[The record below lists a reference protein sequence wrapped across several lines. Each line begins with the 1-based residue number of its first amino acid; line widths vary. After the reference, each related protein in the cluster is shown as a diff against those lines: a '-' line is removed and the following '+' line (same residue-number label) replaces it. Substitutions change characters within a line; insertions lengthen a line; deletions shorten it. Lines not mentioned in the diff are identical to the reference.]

1 MKITILSFILS
12 IGIFSFHRTDNPYS
26 SGKLTEPQL
35 HFVIEN
41 YQWTSEKL
49 LIVNFRQPKS
59 RCHYDHYADLKNSA
73 KWWRE
78 FYADIDLQNV
88 RNIFVYADHSK
99 AKNSIDMHTHYA
111 DASDFFLNQIFSLD
125 KTCYGV
131 LVLNKSGHYRKKA
144 GEYNQKDIEKLILE
158 LE

>member
-12 IGIFSFHRTDNPYS
+12 IGFFSFKRTDNQNTP
-26 SGKLTEPQL
+26 GKLTETQL

-41 YQWTSEKL
+41 YHWTSEQL

-59 RCHYDHYADLKNSA
+59 NCHYDNYVDLKNSA
-73 KWWRE
+73 KWWCE
-78 FYADIDLQNV
+78 FYSKIDLQNI
-88 RNIFVYADHSK
+88 RNIFVYADYSK
-99 AKNSIDMHTHYA
+99 AKNIIDSHNHYA
-111 DASDFFLNQIFSLD
+111 DASDFFMNQIFSLD

-131 LVLNKSGHYRKKA
+131 LVLNKSGHYRRKA
-144 GEYNQKDIEKLILE
+144 GEYIQKDIEKLILE